1 MVTRLWDFFEEQAGG
16 LFLLL
21 AVLLVFGQIV
31 SRSVFGLGVSG
42 LYELATYCAV
52 CSVFLT
58 SSLAIKNNVHIRID
72 ILANMVSPRKAYWLE
87 LVVMLVLLVV
97 SAAIA
102 WSGYLVVDES
112 LMLGERTIGTI
123 ELPVWALQLILP
135 LAGGLMV
142 LRTLQRLSSLLRR
155 GPAQFHHES
164 SELDVI

>member
-21 AVLLVFGQIV
+21 AVFLVFGQIV
-31 SRSVFGLGVSG
+31 SRSVFGLGISG

-58 SSLAIKNNVHIRID
+58 SSLAIKKNVHIRID
-72 ILANMVSPRKAYWLE
+72 ILANMVSPRKAFWLE
-87 LVVMLVLLVV
+87 LVVMLVLFAV

-123 ELPVWALQLILP
+123 ELPVWVLQLILP

-142 LRTLQRLSSLLRR
+142 LRTLQRLWSLLRG
-155 GPAQFHHES
+155 GPAQFRHES